1 MWSWPGKP
9 QDPKML
15 LCDVHVPY
23 VFDNALETNKNAKK
37 KEKLKLKKIEKQRS
51 FFIPAKF
58 QSMKR

>member
-1 MWSWPGKP
+1 MWSRPGKP

-15 LCDVHVPY
+15 LCDEYVPY
-23 VFDNALETNKNAKK
+23 VFENALETNKNAKK
-37 KEKLKLKKIEKQRS
+37 KKIKIKKIEKQRS